1 MYLSARFVEWPMAL
15 NVKNE
20 EAHRGE
26 PAGPHLAVSGRN
38 DWLDNIP

>member
-1 MYLSARFVEWPMAL
+1 MAL

-20 EAHRGE
+20 EADRGE
-26 PAGPHLAVSGRN
+26 PAGPHLAMSHKS